1 MPDKVLEIKDLRT
14 YFNTPSG
21 VAKAVDGVSFSIN
34 RGETFALVGESGC
47 GKSVTS
53 LSVIQLVP
61 EPAGFIAGG
70 EILLNGED
78 IVALGERE
86 KRRIR
91 GNKISMVFQEPMT
104 SLNPVFTIGS
114 QIVEPI
120 MLHQGKTKAEA
131 REVAIGMLDKVG
143 LPEPEKLFSEYPHT
157 LSGGMMQ
164 RVMIAI
170 ALACRPDLL
179 IADEPTTALDVTIEA
194 QILKLMKELQSEL
207 GTATLLITH
216 NMALVY
222 RNAEDVGV
230 MYAGKIVETA
240 PTKTLFRNPLHPYT
254 IQLLRA
260 IPEMENRDRPLETI
274 PGSVPPATDF
284 PAGCRFSGRCSREM
298 TGCAAREPRPIIKD
312 GAHLVACHLYDPE
325 FMSNQTSRPIRGEAK
340 GPEPIETPHMERS
353 LLLDVKGLKKHYPI
367 RKGLFKRIAGYNKAV
382 DGIDL
387 EIRRGSTLA
396 LVGESG
402 CGKTTAGKSII
413 QLIRPT
419 AGTVRFSGDI
429 LTDLSDAEL
438 KPYKSNTQIIF
449 QNPYSSLNP
458 RMMIGEIIEEGI
470 RSLKPEIP
478 AGERTKKV
486 RESIER
492 VGLTEEML
500 RRYPHEFSGG
510 QRQRIGIAR
519 VLAVDPEFIV
529 CDEAVSALDVSVQ
542 AQILNL
548 LKSIQRDFGIS
559 YLFITHDLGVVEYI
573 ADEVAVMYGGK
584 IVERGTV
591 DEIFTAPKH
600 EYTKTLLNAVPRI
613 DKGVKII

>member
-1 MPDKVLEIKDLRT
+1 
-14 YFNTPSG
+14 
-21 VAKAVDGVSFSIN
+21 
-34 RGETFALVGESGC
+34 
-47 GKSVTS
+47 
-53 LSVIQLVP
+53 
-61 EPAGFIAGG
+61 
-70 EILLNGED
+70 
-78 IVALGERE
+78 
-86 KRRIR
+86 
-91 GNKISMVFQEPMT
+91 
-104 SLNPVFTIGS
+104 
-114 QIVEPI
+114 
-120 MLHQGKTKAEA
+120 
-131 REVAIGMLDKVG
+131 
-143 LPEPEKLFSEYPHT
+143 
-157 LSGGMMQ
+157 MQ

-170 ALACRPDLL
+170 ALACRPELL

-194 QILKLMKELQSEL
+194 QILTLMKELQQEL

-222 RNAEDVGV
+222 KNAEHVGV

-240 PTKTLFRNPLHPYT
+240 PTKALFRNPLHPYT

-260 IPEMENRDRPLETI
+260 IPERANRDHPLETI
-274 PGSVPPATDF
+274 PGSVPQATEF
-284 PAGCRFSGRCSREM
+284 PDGCRFAGRCSREM
-298 TGCAAREPRPIIKD
+298 TGCAISEPRPILKAA
-312 GAHLVACHLYDPE
+312 GHLVSCHLYDHE
-325 FMSNQTSRPIRGEAK
+325 FMSSHGSWPVDEATTARPE
-340 GPEPIETPHMERS
+340 PEPITTPPMERP
-353 LLLDVKGLKKHYPI
+353 LLLSVKGLKKYYPI
-367 RKGLFKRIAGYNKAV
+367 RKGLFKKIVGYNKAV
-382 DGIDL
+382 NGIDL

-402 CGKTTAGKSII
+402 SGKTTAGKSII

-429 LTDLSDAEL
+429 LTELSDAEL

-478 AGERTKKV
+478 GYERKQKV
-486 RESIER
+486 RETIER
-492 VGLTEEML
+492 VGLNEEML

-573 ADEVAVMYGGK
+573 ADEVAVMHGGK

-600 EYTKTLLNAVPRI
+600 EYTKTLLSAVPRI
-613 DKGVKII
+613 DDTGEEHNGESAT